1 MIIGMNVQRGKTAI
15 RRGLPSV
22 PRPRWRKIFRCGHFG
37 ARFCPRRRG
46 QETASLARPD
56 CPTARRPC
64 AVCRARP
71 LSPWPVRHAAAPR
84 EAPLRRGLCRALR
97 ARSYRGACCPRPRH
111 TARTAAAA
119 IAPHGRA
126 PSGSSA
132 RPRPGRTA
140 DLAARQAGQGLRSRC
155 ARPPAP

>member
-15 RRGLPSV
+15 RRGPPSV

-37 ARFCPRRRG
+37 ARSCPRRRG
-46 QETASLARPD
+46 QATASLSRPD

-64 AVCRARP
+64 AVRRARP
-71 LSPWPVRHAAAPR
+71 LSLRPVRHAAAPR
-84 EAPLRRGLCRALR
+84 EAPPRRGLCPASRVR
-97 ARSYRGACCPRPRH
+97 WRHGACRPRPRR

-119 IAPHGRA
+119 FAPHGRA
-126 PSGSSA
+126 LSGSSA

-155 ARPPAP
+155 ARSPAP